1 MVHLFNII
9 FHIQKIWEVRRSVIN
24 LMDKHTIIK
33 LKKEEYSNRQVA
45 KMLSINRKTVARYWN
60 EYKDQLE
67 LLSSDA
73 SCDITSIQENI
84 CAPPAYNIEN
94 RTWRKY
100 SQQLDTFIDQILE
113 DESEKCKLLGSRKQ
127 QLTQLQIFELVK
139 EQGFDI
145 SCSTVTNKIREKR
158 NKSKECFIRQDYEFG
173 GRLEYDFGE
182 VKLMIDGVLDTYHI
196 AVLSSP
202 AANFRWAYLY
212 KNQKQDVFMDSHVKF
227 FDMIGG
233 IYKEVVYDNMRNVVI
248 KFIGRHEK
256 ELNPNL
262 LKLSL
267 YYGFDINVTNC
278 FSGNEKGHVEGSVKI
293 IRNKIFAKHYC
304 FKTYEDACSYLNL
317 QLEILNKDSTIKE
330 EIPCLLPKKPPL
342 ELGVLK
348 DVKVNKY
355 SFIRIDNNFYSV
367 PEYLVDKQVQAK
379 VFFDRIAVFSNLT
392 FVCEHKKI
400 DGVNEISI
408 DINHY
413 LNTFTKKPG
422 ALRNS
427 LALKRS
433 PQLKSIYDTYF
444 SKNPKEFIELIQKNK
459 EKNFE
464 ELLDILKS
472 YTLKDSKIIKF
483 QNVKD
488 KAALGIITRSQT
500 SKYNDI
506 CLRGGHQ

>member
-1 MVHLFNII
+1 
-9 FHIQKIWEVRRSVIN
+9 
-24 LMDKHTIIK
+24 MDMHTIIK
-33 LKKEEYSNRQVA
+33 LKKEGYSNRQIS
-45 KMLSINRKTVARYWN
+45 KILPINRKTVAKYWN
-60 EYKDQLE
+60 DYVEQQD
-67 LLSSDA
+67 LLNEA
-73 SCDITSIQENI
+73 APCDIVTIQDNI
-84 CAPPAYNIEN
+84 CAPPAYNTKN
-94 RTWRKY
+94 RTRRKY
-100 SQQLDTFIDQILE
+100 NSEIDLLIDQILD
-113 DESEKCKLLGSRKQ
+113 DEAEKCKLLGTKKQ
-127 QLTQLQIFELVK
+127 QLTQLQIYELVK

-145 SCSTVTNKIREKR
+145 SCSTITNKIREKR
-158 NKSKECFIRQDYEFG
+158 NKVKECFIRQDYEFG
-173 GRLEYDFGE
+173 ERLEYDFGE
-182 VKLMIDGVLDTYHI
+182 VKLLINGILDTFHI

-233 IYKEVVYDNMRNVVI
+233 IYQEVVYDNMKNVVS

-256 ELNPNL
+256 ELNANL

-304 FKTYEDACSYLNL
+304 FRTYEDACSYLNE
-317 QLEILNKDSTIKE
+317 QLEILNQESKIKE
-330 EIPCLLPKKPPL
+330 EQLCLLPKKPPL
-342 ELGVLK
+342 ELGSLK
-348 DVKVNKY
+348 QVKVNKY

-379 VFFDRIAVFSNLT
+379 VYFDRIVVFSNLS

-400 DGVNEISI
+400 DGANDISI
-408 DINHY
+408 DIHHY
-413 LNTFTKKPG
+413 LNTFAKKPG

-427 LALKRS
+427 LALKS
-433 PQLKSIYDTYF
+433 LPQLKAIYDTYF
-444 SKNPKEFIELIQKNK
+444 SRNPKEFIEIIQQNSDKNID
-459 EKNFE
+459 
-464 ELLDILKS
+464 ELLNILKS

-488 KAALGIITRSQT
+488 KVTLGTITRNQT
-500 SKYNDI
+500 NKYNDI
-506 CLRGGHQ
+506 CIKGGLK

>member
-1 MVHLFNII
+1 M
-9 FHIQKIWEVRRSVIN
+9 EVLRSVIN

-33 LKKEEYSNRQVA
+33 LKKEGYSNRQIS
-45 KMLSINRKTVARYWN
+45 KMLPINRKTVAKYWN
-60 EYKDQLE
+60 EYVEQQDLLE
-67 LLSSDA
+67 IAAPSDVVA
-73 SCDITSIQENI
+73 IQENI
-84 CAPPAYNIEN
+84 CAPPAYNVEN

-100 SQQLDTFIDQILE
+100 SKELDVCIDEILE
-113 DESEKCKLLGSRKQ
+113 NESEKCKLLGTKKQ
-127 QLTQLQIFELVK
+127 QLTQLQIFQIVK

-173 GRLEYDFGE
+173 DRLEYDFGE
-182 VKLMIDGVLDTYHI
+182 VKLLIDGILDTYHI

-202 AANFRWAYLY
+202 ATNFRWAYLY
-212 KNQKQDVFMDSHVKF
+212 KNQKQDVFMDSHVRF
-227 FDMIGG
+227 FEMIGG
-233 IYKEVVYDNMRNVVI
+233 IYREVVYDNMKNVVS

-256 ELNPNL
+256 ELNDNL

-304 FKTYEDACSYLNL
+304 FKTYEDACAYLNE
-317 QLEILNKDSTIKE
+317 QLEILNKESNIKE
-330 EIPCLLPKKPPL
+330 EILCLLPKKPPL

-348 DVKVNKY
+348 QVKVNKY

-379 VFFDRIAVFSNLT
+379 VYFDRIVVFSNLSY
-392 FVCEHKKI
+392 VCEHKKI
-400 DGVNEISI
+400 DGANEISI
-408 DINHY
+408 DIQHY
-413 LNTFTKKPG
+413 LNTFAKKPG

-427 LALKRS
+427 LALKS
-433 PQLKSIYDTYF
+433 LPQLKSIYDTYF
-444 SKNPKEFIELIQKNK
+444 SKTPREFIEILQKNSDQ
-459 EKNFE
+459 NLE
-464 ELLDILKS
+464 ELIRTFKS
-472 YTLKDSKIIKF
+472 YTLKDSKVIKF

-488 KAALGIITRSQT
+488 KATLGTITRNQT
-500 SKYNDI
+500 HKYNDI
-506 CLRGGHQ
+506 CIRGGCK